1 MNVLFVC
8 HGNICRSPL
17 AKALLKKKF
26 KEYGVKGKVDSA
38 GFETYLINEPP
49 DQRVVELGKK
59 YGLEISGKAKIFR
72 KQDFDTYDKIYVMD
86 TQNFRDVKDLA
97 RNPVDIAKIDY
108 LMNVLK
114 PGKNQTIGDPL
125 MSGYENLEELYL
137 LMDKVTNKILK
148 LAFIPEQI

>member
-1 MNVLFVC
+1 MNVLFIC

-26 KEYGVKGKVDSA
+26 KEHGVKGKVDSA

-49 DQRVVELGKK
+49 DNRIVELGEK
-59 YGLEISGKAKIFR
+59 YGLKITGKAKIFR
-72 KQDFDTYDKIYVMD
+72 KEDFDKYHKIYVMD
-86 TQNFRDVKDLA
+86 TQNFRDIKDLA

-114 PGKNQTIGDPL
+114 PGKNQTIGDPF
-125 MSGYENLEELYL
+125 MSGLDKVEDLYD
-137 LMDKVTNKILK
+137 LMDKVTDKILK

>member
-17 AKALLKKKF
+17 AKALLKKKY
-26 KEYGVKGKVDSA
+26 KEHGVKGKVDSA

-49 DQRVVELGKK
+49 DKRVIELGEK
-59 YGLEISGKAKIFR
+59 YGLTITDKARIFR
-72 KQDFDTYDKIYVMD
+72 KQDFDKYDKIYVMD

-97 RNPVDIAKIDY
+97 RHPVDIAKIDY
-108 LMNVLK
+108 LMNVLE
-114 PGKNQTIGDPL
+114 PGKNKTIGDPF
-125 MSGYENLEELYL
+125 MSGHEDLEEIYH
-137 LMDKVTNKILK
+137 LMDKVTDKILK

>member
-17 AKALLKKKF
+17 AKALLKKKY

-49 DQRVVELGKK
+49 DRRVVELGEK
-59 YGLEISGKAKIFR
+59 YGLVISGNAKLFR
-72 KQDFDTYDKIYVMD
+72 KQDFDKYDKIYVMD
-86 TQNFRDVKDLA
+86 TQNYRDVKDLA
-97 RNPVDIAKIDY
+97 RNPADIAKIDY

-114 PGKNQTIGDPL
+114 PGKNQTIGDPF
-125 MSGYENLEELYL
+125 MSGLDDLEEIYV
-137 LMDKVTNKILK
+137 LMDKVTDKILK
-148 LAFIPEQI
+148 LAFNPEQI